1 MPDDDLERML
11 TQSLRTMS
19 EDADPTTTGDLAERA
34 RGTTR
39 TRRRKR
45 RGVAVAVAAVIVAP
59 IVYVAVQNPTDNSR
73 GTNAPAVSGV
83 PSDWRVESYGDVEL
97 RVPPSWGWGGV
108 PTVDHDNLLFCGTGA
123 FAVPSGKPDPDGV
136 EGVPY
141 VGRAGFGM
149 TDLCQLERDVTGTS
163 PFVWFDSPLEPGS
176 STVTGIPVETI
187 EVAGTRVSVGDQD
200 ADRQA
205 QILSTVEQIR
215 GQDGNGCQPQR
226 PESPAAGL
234 PDVKSVSAVK
244 LCVYHADGEASDELL
259 SFSTRVEGSPAEQ
272 IYAAIRDT
280 PTSGEDCVFRK
291 GALRRRHDG
300 VPDGRRTSPRDSVP
314 GARMYGIR
322 QPSPSHTRECRAV
335 GHGWCG
341 VVHLGRAARPV
352 DRAVLP
358 PCPWVTRRRQ
368 GNDGDAASRATPMAA
383 TAMVA

>member
-19 EDADPTTTGDLAERA
+19 EDADPATTGDLAERA

-39 TRRRKR
+39 TRSRNR

-59 IVYVAVQNPTDNSR
+59 IVYVAAQNPIDNSR
-73 GTNAPAVSGV
+73 GTNGPAVSGV

-108 PTVDHDNLLFCGTGA
+108 PTMDHDNLLFCGTGA

-136 EGVPY
+136 DGVPY

-149 TDLCQLERDVTGTS
+149 TDLCQLERDVTATS
-163 PFVWFDSPLEPGS
+163 PFVWFGSPLEPGA
-176 STVTGIPVETI
+176 STVTGIPVETV
-187 EVAGTRVSVGDQD
+187 EVEGGLRVSVGDSDD
-200 ADRQA
+200 AERA

-226 PESPAAGL
+226 PESPVVGL
-234 PDVKSVSAVK
+234 PDVESVSAMK

-259 SFSTRVEGSPAEQ
+259 SFSTRVEGSRAEQ

-280 PTSGEDCVFRK
+280 PTSGGDCIFRK
-291 GALRRRHDG
+291 GAYDVVTMAFRTDAGPVHVTASLAPGCTGYDSRRPLTPENVGPWATGG
-300 VPDGRRTSPRDSVP
+300 VALYISAGQLDPSIGQFFHPVP
-314 GARMYGIR
+314 G
-322 QPSPSHTRECRAV
+322 
-335 GHGWCG
+335 
-341 VVHLGRAARPV
+341 
-352 DRAVLP
+352 
-358 PCPWVTRRRQ
+358 
-368 GNDGDAASRATPMAA
+368 
-383 TAMVA
+383 

>member
-1 MPDDDLERML
+1 MPDDDLEHML

-39 TRRRKR
+39 TRRRNR
-45 RGVAVAVAAVIVAP
+45 RAVAVAVAAVIVAP

-97 RVPPSWGWGGV
+97 RVPPSWGWAGV

-149 TDLCQLERDVTGTS
+149 TDLCQLERDVTASS

-205 QILSTVEQIR
+205 QILSTVEQSESS
-215 GQDGNGCQPQR
+215 DGNGCVAAP
-226 PESPAAGL
+226 PEDLKGSTIPATTE
-234 PDVKSVSAVK
+234 VNRVE
-244 LCVYHADGEASDELL
+244 LCVYHQPEKGEPFF
-259 SFSTRVEGSPAEQ
+259 SFSSQVGHPRAQE
-272 IYAAIRDT
+272 IFDAIQRTTIPDGNGC
-280 PTSGEDCVFRK
+280 PLILHRPSDLVQMRFHTS
-291 GALRRRHDG
+291 DG
-300 VPDGRRTSPRDSVP
+300 VVIVNASISPSCSGYNGSRPLTPENVRPWSTGGVALYISAGQLDPSIGQFFHPVP
-314 GARMYGIR
+314 G
-322 QPSPSHTRECRAV
+322 
-335 GHGWCG
+335 
-341 VVHLGRAARPV
+341 
-352 DRAVLP
+352 
-358 PCPWVTRRRQ
+358 
-368 GNDGDAASRATPMAA
+368 
-383 TAMVA
+383 